1 MTLMYFKVK
10 LKLKWTNYCV
20 LAAAS
25 ADNTNANLNN
35 RFFTITDT
43 KLYVLVVTL
52 SAKDNQQISKIV
64 SKGFEWSVYWNEYKS
79 KSENKNTANEH
90 RYFLESNFVEVNR
103 LFGLIYS
110 NENDNAKRFKARR
123 Y

>member
-20 LAAAS
+20 LAAAG

-64 SKGFEWSVYWNEYKS
+64 SKGLNDQCIGMSINQKVRIKIRQMS
-79 KSENKNTANEH
+79 IDI
-90 RYFLESNFVEVNR
+90 FLNQI
-103 LFGLIYS
+103 L
-110 NENDNAKRFKARR
+110 
-123 Y
+123 